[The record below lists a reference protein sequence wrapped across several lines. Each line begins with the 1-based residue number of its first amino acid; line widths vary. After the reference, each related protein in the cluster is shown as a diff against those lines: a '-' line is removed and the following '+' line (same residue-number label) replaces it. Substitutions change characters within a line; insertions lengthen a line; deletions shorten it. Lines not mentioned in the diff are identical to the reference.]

1 MELSKPNKIYTAGT
15 QLWLLLVPGFP
26 CGFLVD
32 TGMSVDP
39 LASFFALP
47 GMKFSI
53 TGVFWRL
60 DPTLDQL
67 PRSLET
73 ISFHFF
79 RNATMKLMSVLP
91 YKITKIEWQ
100 KVPPT

>member
-47 GMKFSI
+47 GMNFSI
-53 TGVFWRL
+53 TGVF
-60 DPTLDQL
+60 
-67 PRSLET
+67 
-73 ISFHFF
+73 
-79 RNATMKLMSVLP
+79 
-91 YKITKIEWQ
+91 
-100 KVPPT
+100 